1 MLLLRIVLIALT
13 VAVAMPAT
21 AQEKGTSTMEILRQK
36 IETDKRL
43 VVAANMGLSET
54 EEKKFWPLYDAYQKD
69 LEQIDKRLARVIAHY
84 ADAYNQGAVS
94 NETAKRLLD
103 EALAV
108 EEAEVALKRS
118 YVPKLQKALPDAKVA
133 RYVQVENKIRALV
146 RFELADK
153 IPLVK

>member
-1 MLLLRIVLIALT
+1 MLLLRILLIVLT
-13 VAVAMPAT
+13 VAVALPAT
-21 AQEKGTSTMEILRQK
+21 AQDKGTSTMDILRQK
-36 IETDKRL
+36 VQADKKL
-43 VVAANMGLSET
+43 LVAANMGLT
-54 EEKKFWPLYDAYQKD
+54 EAEDKRFWPIYDAYQKD
-69 LEQIDKRLARVIAHY
+69 LEQIDKQLARVIAHY
-84 ADAYNQGAVS
+84 ADAYNQGVVS
-94 NETAKRLLD
+94 NEMAKKLLD

-133 RYVQVENKIRALV
+133 RYIQIENKIRALV

>member
-1 MLLLRIVLIALT
+1 MLMLRIVLMTLA

-36 IETDKRL
+36 VQTDKRL
-43 VVAANMGLSET
+43 LVAANMDLTGPQ
-54 EEKKFWPLYDAYQKD
+54 EKAFWPLYDAYQKD

-94 NETAKRLLD
+94 NETAKKLLD

-118 YVPKLQKALPDAKVA
+118 YVPQLEQVLPEAKVA
-133 RYVQVENKIRALV
+133 RYLQLETKIRALV